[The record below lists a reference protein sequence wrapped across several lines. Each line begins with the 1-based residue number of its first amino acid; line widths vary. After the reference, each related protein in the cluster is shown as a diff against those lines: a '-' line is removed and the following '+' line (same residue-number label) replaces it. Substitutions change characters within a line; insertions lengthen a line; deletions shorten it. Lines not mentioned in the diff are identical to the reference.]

1 MKYINAFYFNFVSFV
16 LFVVQKKAKDD
27 RIMGFMDDTPTIR
40 GKGSQRP
47 KAVIYHVI
55 VCPVCK
61 CRDCPITSSPPPEKD
76 AEFRTRHHKCNKC
89 EHNFKSI
96 QRI

>member
-1 MKYINAFYFNFVSFV
+1 
-16 LFVVQKKAKDD
+16 
-27 RIMGFMDDTPTIR
+27 MGFMDEIPMITG
-40 GKGSQRP
+40 GKSRRRTTP